1 MKDRPLQETLK
12 LDPELGDAATKE
24 EALAELQQLFLSARD
39 GSNAY
44 VGERLDELY
53 ELTERAVT
61 LGSSYP
67 LPLPEERP
75 APVRLVTELPRLLG
89 RYGGGLLLAA
99 MAPLVYADSVM
110 LSIAAGVAAV
120 LTLTTGGR
128 PRERTRPRPKGVDA
142 KFRSLAS
149 AADQALVSMTAQR
162 ALPPPPPGTSAV
174 PEEDMLSFL
183 QDAVMLE
190 GDLAAE
196 EAAQNAARLIER
208 AGYRIVRE
216 PRAGQGLFEVM
227 TDPDLQ
233 GELILKPAL
242 VHRSDPNRVV
252 PGVLV
257 RGRS

>member
-1 MKDRPLQETLK
+1 LTDWPLQETLK
-12 LDPELGDAATKE
+12 LDRELGDAATKE
-24 EALAELQQLFLSARD
+24 EALAELQQLFLTARA

-53 ELTERAVT
+53 ELAERAVT

-67 LPLPEERP
+67 PPLPEERP
-75 APVRLVTELPRLLG
+75 APARLLAEVPRLLG

-110 LSIAAGVAAV
+110 LSVAAGVAAV

-128 PRERTRPRPKGVDA
+128 QKERTRPQPKGVGQ
-142 KFRSLAS
+142 KFKSLAS
-149 AADQALVSMTAQR
+149 AADQALLSMTAQR

-190 GDLAAE
+190 GDLAAG
-196 EAAQNAARLIER
+196 EAAQNAGRLIER

-216 PRAGQGLFEVM
+216 PSAGLHLFEVM
-227 TDPDLQ
+227 TDPDYQ
-233 GELILKPAL
+233 GELVLKPAL
-242 VHRSDPNRVV
+242 VHRADANRIV

-257 RGRS
+257 RGAK